1 MKKFLAV
8 ILALAMM
15 MTSVL
20 ALADTSYTG
29 KADSQI
35 GGVDAV
41 TVTVTLKQLVMAVDA
56 KWDNLT
62 ATQQE
67 ALKDMYE
74 TFASDMAS
82 WQIPNIKA
90 NA

>member
-41 TVTVTLKQLVMAVDA
+41 TVTV
-56 KWDNLT
+56 
-62 ATQQE
+62 
-67 ALKDMYE
+67 
-74 TFASDMAS
+74 
-82 WQIPNIKA
+82 P
-90 NA
+90 

>member
-1 MKKFLAV
+1 MKKILSV

-20 ALADTSYTG
+20 ALADASYTG

-41 TVTVTLKQLVMAVDA
+41 TCKTCIENGANVLVAGSAVYKAENIPERIAQLRG
-56 KWDNLT
+56 
-62 ATQQE
+62 
-67 ALKDMYE
+67 
-74 TFASDMAS
+74 
-82 WQIPNIKA
+82 
-90 NA
+90 